1 MIERIQKIGDL
12 FSRPGHILSSRFTCM
27 FSGVFI
33 FVMEQFEDENFYN
46 SKLRLTQNL

>member
-27 FSGVFI
+27 LSGVFI
-33 FVMEQFEDENFYN
+33 LGKEQFEDENFCN
-46 SKLRLTQNL
+46 SKLKLPQNF